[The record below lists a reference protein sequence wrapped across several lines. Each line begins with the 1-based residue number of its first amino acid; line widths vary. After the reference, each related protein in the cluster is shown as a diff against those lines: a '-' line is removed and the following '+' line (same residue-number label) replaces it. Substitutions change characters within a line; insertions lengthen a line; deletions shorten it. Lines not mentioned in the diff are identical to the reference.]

1 MYFVKGV
8 HESEKIKGILMR
20 VLVIGE
26 SCKDVF
32 HYGDTDRLCPEAPV
46 PVFNSLELVENGGMA
61 MNVFCNVGA
70 MGATPTLKTNP
81 NWELIVKTRFVD
93 KRTNHM
99 FLRLD
104 ENDGGYGTADLTGID
119 FGTYDAVIV
128 SDYDKGYLTTKHLEE
143 ISISHPLTFLDTKK
157 ILGPWSSGYSF
168 VKINNAEYKKS
179 QHMIST
185 KMRENLIV
193 TQGPKG
199 CLYRD
204 QLYTVPLVE
213 VKDTSGAGDTFISG
227 LCVKFLETG
236 DAHEAIHYA
245 NRCATAVVQK
255 KGVAIV

>member
-1 MYFVKGV
+1 
-8 HESEKIKGILMR
+8 MR

-46 PVFNSLELVENGGMA
+46 PIFNSLESVENGGMA
-61 MNVFCNVGA
+61 MNVYSNVRA
-70 MGATPTLKTNP
+70 MGAEPTLKTNP
-81 NWELIVKTRFVD
+81 NWGLVVKTRFVD

-104 ENDGGYGTADLTGID
+104 ENDSGYGTLNLSEID
-119 FGTYDAVIV
+119 FSGYDAVIV
-128 SDYDKGYLTTKHLEE
+128 SDYDKGFLSEADLQQ
-143 ISISHPLTFLDTKK
+143 IAVAHPLTFLDTKK
-157 ILGPWSSGYSF
+157 ILGPWSANYSF

-179 QHMIST
+179 QHTIT
-185 KMRENLIV
+185 DKMRENLII

-204 QLYTVPLVE
+204 ELYTVPLVE

-227 LCVKFLETG
+227 LCVRYLETRNTE
-236 DAHEAIHYA
+236 EAIRYA
-245 NRCATAVVQK
+245 NQCATEVVQK

>member
-1 MYFVKGV
+1 MN
-8 HESEKIKGILMR
+8 
-20 VLVIGE
+20 VLIIGE

-46 PVFNSLELVENGGMA
+46 PVFNSLESVENGGMA
-61 MNVFCNVGA
+61 RNVFSNVKA
-70 MGATPTLKTNP
+70 MGAEPTLKTNT

-104 ENDGGYGTADLTGID
+104 ENDVGYGTADLSGID
-119 FGTYDAVIV
+119 FSEYDAVIV
-128 SDYDKGYLTTKHLEE
+128 SDYNKGFLSEE
-143 ISISHPLTFLDTKK
+143 DLQHIAQAHPLTFLDTKK
-157 ILGPWSSGYSF
+157 ILGPWSTNYSF
-168 VKINNAEYKKS
+168 VKINNVEYKKS
-179 QHMIST
+179 QHTIDD
-185 KMRENLIV
+185 KARENLII

-204 QLYTVPLVE
+204 ELYTVPLVE

-227 LCVKFLETG
+227 LCVKYLTTG
-236 DAHEAIHYA
+236 NPAEAIHYA
-245 NRCATAVVQK
+245 NQCATEVVQK

>member
-1 MYFVKGV
+1 
-8 HESEKIKGILMR
+8 MR

-61 MNVFCNVGA
+61 MNVYNNVRA
-70 MGATPTLKTNP
+70 MGGHPTLKTNL
-81 NWELIVKTRFVD
+81 NWESIVKTRFVD

-104 ENDGGYGTADLTGID
+104 ENDAGYGAADLSDVD
-119 FGTYDAVIV
+119 FNSFDAVIV
-128 SDYDKGYLTTKHLEE
+128 SDYNKGYLTIKNLEK
-143 ISISHPLTFLDTKK
+143 ISTSHHLTFLDTKK

-179 QHMIST
+179 QHTINA
-185 KMRENLIV
+185 KMRENLII
-193 TQGPKG
+193 TQGPMG
-199 CLYRD
+199 CLYRNR
-204 QLYTVPLVE
+204 LYTVPLVE

-227 LCVKFLETG
+227 LCIKFLETG
-236 DAHEAIHYA
+236 DTHESIDYA